1 MSRVL
6 IVVVN
11 YRTAELV
18 EDGLASLADEV
29 RASEH
34 DLRAV
39 VVDNA
44 SGDGSGER
52 LDTFV
57 RARGFDAWCEVRDAG
72 CNGGFSAG
80 NNAAVVPALASDAAP
95 DFVLLLNP
103 DARVLPGAIDELV
116 AFLERT
122 PNAGLAGSQLRHP
135 SGEVQASTFRFPT
148 LWSEIDSG
156 LRFGPVTKLLSRWRT
171 LAPLTADPS
180 RTGWVAGASLMIRRE
195 VFESI
200 GEMDEGFFLY
210 YEETD
215 FCRRAADAGFECW
228 YVPASHV
235 VHLVG
240 QSTGVTNA
248 ADANRRRPAYWYA
261 SRRRY
266 LRRHHGALGAL
277 AIDAAHAA
285 CFALWRARRIVQR
298 KPDPDPAHYLG
309 DLVRYSMLNGAKD
322 PRAGEEKDPSSA
334 ARRAA

>member
-1 MSRVL
+1 MARVL

-11 YRTAELV
+11 YKTAALV
-18 EDGLASLADEV
+18 EDGLVALSSEV
-29 RASEH
+29 GASEH
-34 DLRAV
+34 DLAAV

-44 SGDGSGER
+44 SGDGSYER
-52 LDTFV
+52 LDAFV
-57 RARGFDAWCEVRDAG
+57 RAQGFSGWCAVCDAG
-72 CNGGFSAG
+72 RNGGFSAG
-80 NNAAVVPALASDAAP
+80 NNAAIAPALASDAPP

-122 PNAGLAGSQLRHP
+122 PSAGLAGSQLRHP
-135 SGEVQASTFRFPT
+135 NGDLQASTFRFPT
-148 LWSEIDSG
+148 LWSEIDNG
-156 LRFGPVTKLLSRWRT
+156 LCFGPITKLLSRWRT
-171 LAPLTADPS
+171 LAPLTAEPS
-180 RTGWVAGASLMIRRE
+180 RTGWVAGACLMIRRE

-200 GEMDEGFFLY
+200 GAMDEGFFLY

-228 YVPASHV
+228 YVPGSHV

-277 AIDAAHAA
+277 AIDAAHAV
-285 CFALWRARRIVQR
+285 CFALWRARRVVQR
-298 KPDPDPAHYLG
+298 KPDPAPANYLS
-309 DLVRYSMLNGAKD
+309 DLVRYSMLGGARD
-322 PRAGEEKDPSSA
+322 PREDEAKGSSSD